1 MMLSEEFSDLQLAVA
16 KINWRSLLQST
27 PLEIPIP
34 QVSLF
39 NYEIPQGC
47 QYLNELTW
55 YSDTSLV
62 LYNVLPNL
70 FIFPGV

>member
-27 PLEIPIP
+27 PFEIPIP

-47 QYLNELTW
+47 QYLNKLTW
-55 YSDTSLV
+55 YSD
-62 LYNVLPNL
+62 
-70 FIFPGV
+70 